1 MRGNNGLLACQNRN
15 NSLTNGTD
23 IGALVEQLD
32 TIAAQAEK
40 LEARFADT
48 LAKVHPDFYDSA
60 RNLIHY
66 IALRHVDIRELQE
79 QLGFLGLS
87 SLGGVENNVMASI
100 DAVRNALSKIAKESD
115 YDLHEG
121 RRGIEE
127 SNERSATH
135 IKDLLGSE
143 TDGRDVRIMVTL
155 PEEAADDSQLV
166 HDLITSGMN
175 IARINCAHDSEAVWL
190 RMIENITRAKEETG
204 RDCKIM
210 MDLAG
215 PKIRTGDLL
224 PGPGVLRIRP
234 KRDSLGRVVAPRR
247 VYFVAEDARL
257 LPKKGPAIPVPR
269 QCIEDA
275 EVGDLIQFR
284 DARGK
289 KRTFEVDR
297 KTEKGLRLVCPK
309 TAYVATGTKLRLHR
323 QEPDETTVYCVG
335 KLPPIEEPIVLSEGD
350 TLILHRDS
358 TPGKPAV
365 FNADDDVIE
374 PAHIACRQPEV
385 FRFISAGDPIYL
397 NDGKINGVVKSVSD
411 EELLIEI
418 THAKAT
424 GSRLR
429 ADKGINFPKSDIAL
443 LGLTETDK
451 ANLELVVKY
460 TDAVS
465 LSFVRKPGDI
475 VALQTELQKYP
486 SSNIGII
493 AKIETVKA
501 FNDLPRL
508 LLTTMCRYPAGVMI
522 ARGDLA
528 VECGWERLAEIQE
541 EILWMCEAARLP
553 VIWATQVLDRGTKKG
568 RPSRAEITDA
578 AMSQRA
584 DCVMLN
590 KGPYILAAI
599 NMLDN
604 ILRRMQ
610 GHQQKKAPKLR
621 KLSISEI

>member
-1 MRGNNGLLACQNRN
+1 LADR
-15 NSLTNGTD
+15 TNID
-23 IGALVEQLD
+23 ALIEQLD
-32 TIAAQAEK
+32 TITAQAEK
-40 LEARFADT
+40 LETRFADA

-60 RNLIHY
+60 RNLVHY

-79 QLGFLGLS
+79 HLSSLGLS
-87 SLGGVENNVMASI
+87 SLGGVEKNVMSSI
-100 DAVRNALSKIAKESD
+100 GAVRNALGMISKGQD
-115 YDLHEG
+115 YDLDEG
-121 RRGIEE
+121 RRNFEQ
-127 SNERSATH
+127 SSRRLDTH
-135 IKDLLGSE
+135 IIDLLGAD
-143 TDGRDVRIMVTL
+143 TDGGGTRIMVTL
-155 PEEAADDSQLV
+155 PEEAADDYQLV
-166 HDLITSGMN
+166 HDLSTSGMD
-175 IARINCAHDSEAVWL
+175 IARINCAHENESIWL
-190 RMIENITRAKEETG
+190 RMIENIKRARKDTG
-204 RDCKIM
+204 RGCKII

-247 VYFVAEDARL
+247 VNLVPEDARR
-257 LPKKGPAIPVPR
+257 LPKKGAAIPVPR
-269 QCIEDA
+269 QCIEEA
-275 EVGDLIQFR
+275 AVGDLIRFR

-289 KRTFEVDR
+289 KRKFVVDR
-297 KTEKGLRLVCPK
+297 KTEKGLRMVCPK
-309 TAYVATGTKLRLHR
+309 TAYVATGTKLKLHR
-323 QEPDETTVYCVG
+323 QEPEEEIVYRVG

-358 TPGKPAV
+358 RPGEPAV
-365 FNADDDVIE
+365 FDADDTIVK

-385 FRFISAGDPIYL
+385 FLFISAGDPIYL
-397 NDGKINGVVKSVSD
+397 NDGKITGVVESASE

-418 THAKAT
+418 TDAKAT

-451 ANLELVVKY
+451 ANLEFVVKY
-460 TDAVS
+460 ADAVS
-465 LSFVRKPGDI
+465 LSFVRKPTDV

-486 SSNIGII
+486 AKKIGII

-508 LLTTMCRYPAGVMI
+508 LLTTMRHYPAGVMI

-541 EILWMCEAARLP
+541 EILWMCEAAQLP
-553 VIWATQVLDRGTKKG
+553 VIWATQVLDRSTKKG

-590 KGPYILAAI
+590 KGPYILASI